1 MHTPARGSP
10 IDEPATTI
18 QDAGE
23 ENPMLTIAG
32 VTGRIG
38 GAVAEALL
46 MRGTKLRVLVRTAH
60 AAQRWRNRGAEVAIV
75 DLQDELALT
84 RALQGSDGMFALLPE
99 DLSVPDFRAH
109 RRRMAEALAASV
121 RSARVPHVVFLSSLA
136 AAAPAGPARDLRDAE
151 DLLSETACKLTVLRA
166 AFFQDNLAAAI
177 PVARQH
183 GMFASLFASDS
194 TPIPMVATDDVAGLV
209 TACLVHPSERSEIV
223 DVLGPA
229 YSSAEVVE
237 HLAQAFG
244 KRLDLVTIPPLAQVD
259 FLRRIGVPPQF
270 AASLVE
276 LYACLGSQQ
285 PARHDRRVVTGTTT
299 LPQTLSRLTR
309 PPPRSERASI
319 HAVVA
324 ALTDAWNR
332 HDLAA
337 MGELYRADA
346 DFVNIFGGYLRG
358 RDEIVGEH
366 VERHKVMF
374 ACARMANTAP
384 VVRTVSPTVALARVA
399 WTMRGITAMDG
410 KPAPDREG
418 LMLHVLERIAGEWF
432 IVTTQNT
439 ELAHGA
445 PRRFL
450 DLLAAA
456 S

>member
-1 MHTPARGSP
+1 MF
-10 IDEPATTI
+10 
-18 QDAGE
+18 
-23 ENPMLTIAG
+23 TIAG
-32 VTGRIG
+32 ATGRVG
-38 GAVAEALL
+38 GAVAEELL
-46 MRGTKLRVLVRTAH
+46 RRGVKLRVLVRTAH
-60 AAQRWRNRGAEVAIV
+60 AEERWRNRGAEVAIV
-75 DLQDELALT
+75 DLRDELALT
-84 RALQGSDGMFALLPE
+84 RALQGCDGMFALLPE
-99 DLSVPDFRAH
+99 DLSAPDFHAH

-121 RSARVPHVVFLSSLA
+121 RNARLPHVVFLSSVA
-136 AAAPAGPARDLRDAE
+136 AAVPAGPARDLRLAE
-151 DLLSETACKLTVLRA
+151 HLLSETACKLTVLRA

-177 PVARQH
+177 PIARQH
-183 GMFASLFASDS
+183 GMFASFFASNS
-194 TPIPMVATDDVAGLV
+194 TPVPMVATTDVAALV
-209 TACLVHPSERSEIV
+209 TACLVHPSERSETV
-223 DVLGPA
+223 DVIGPA
-229 YSSAEVVE
+229 YSSTQVAD
-237 HLAQAFG
+237 HLGQALG
-244 KRLDLVTIPPLAQVD
+244 KRLDLVTIPPLGQVD

-270 AASLVE
+270 AAALVE

-285 PARHDRRVVTGTTT
+285 LARHDRRVVTTTT
-299 LPQTLSRLTR
+299 PLPQTLSRLTR
-309 PPPRSERASI
+309 PPPRPERTSV

-358 RDEIVGEH
+358 RDEIVREH
-366 VERHKVMF
+366 AERHRLMF
-374 ACARMANTAP
+374 AAARMANTAP
-384 VVRTVSPTVALARVA
+384 AVRTLTPMLALARVA

-418 LMLHVLERIAGEWF
+418 LMLHVLEQVAGEWW

-439 ELAHGA
+439 ELAQGA